1 MMTGLWQDIRYALR
15 SLAKAP
21 GFTAVTLFTLA
32 LGIGAN
38 SAIFSV
44 VDGVLIRPLP
54 YPEAERL
61 AVVRETYGGGEVGTV
76 SGANFLDW
84 KARTHQFQ
92 LLAAW
97 RGVAVTLLGAG
108 EPEEMP
114 AALVSADF
122 FRTLGVEPILGRG
135 LLPGEDQGQ
144 GTVVV
149 IGETLWR
156 TRFGADSGVLGRTL
170 DLSGIPYTIIGV
182 APASLVY
189 PGRSQL
195 WLPLGFG
202 VGRAADRDSHSY
214 DVLGRL
220 KPGATLSSAQE
231 DMSAVAR
238 SLTSEYP
245 ATNTGRG
252 AKVIAF
258 TDDVVGSVRPALWLL
273 LGAVGFVLLIAC
285 ANVANLS
292 LARASTRAREVAVR
306 AALGAGRG
314 RLIQQALTE
323 AVVLAVAGGVL
334 GLLVATWSVDALLAL
349 HPRGIPRLT
358 DISVDARVLGFT
370 LAVSLAV
377 GLAFGLVPALAV
389 TRHDPAD
396 SFRGEGRGTSV
407 GRSGGRFRAGLVVA
421 QIALALVLLA
431 GAALL
436 IVSVRRLAG
445 VDPGFRPAGAASF
458 QFSVPIAKYQ
468 TADAQRG
475 FVTRVL
481 DRLGEIPGAS
491 HVGAVYFLP
500 LGDGNTTGDVS
511 VEGDAP
517 AAPGHER
524 YAGYRVV
531 MGEYLEGMGISLHRG
546 RPLRKTDGA
555 GARLVAVVNDAFVRS
570 FFGGRDPL
578 GQRVTFGSPTD
589 EPEWREIVGVV
600 GDVHHDGL
608 SASARPEIY
617 VPAQQLTPEFWTIFT
632 SLPISFVVR
641 SNLPA
646 ETLFPAIKVAVHDVD
661 PEQAVSRLRPISELM
676 TDAVA
681 RYRFSMLLL
690 TVFGCLALCL
700 AAVGVY
706 GVMAYSV
713 SQRTRELG
721 IRLALG
727 ARAASVRHL
736 VLRRGL
742 GMAAVGIGLGLVG
755 SLALTRLL
763 ASQLFSV
770 SPTDPV
776 IIAAAAATLA
786 AVSVVACLVPAVR
799 ATKVDPI
806 VALRSE

>member
-1 MMTGLWQDIRYALR
+1 MSGLVQDLRYALR

-44 VDGVLIRPLP
+44 VNGVLIRPLP
-54 YPEAERL
+54 YPEPGRL
-61 AVVRETYGGGEVGTV
+61 AVIRETYAGDEQGSV
-76 SGANFLDW
+76 SGANFIDW
-84 KARTHQFQ
+84 KARTHQFAS
-92 LLAAW
+92 LAAW
-97 RGVAVTLLGAG
+97 RGIAVTLLGTG

-122 FRTLGVEPILGRG
+122 FRTLGVAPMLGRG

-144 GTVVV
+144 GSVAV

-156 TRFGADSGVLGRTL
+156 TRFGAESGILGRTL
-170 DLSGIPYTIIGV
+170 DLSGTPYTIIGV

-189 PGRSQL
+189 PGRTQL

-202 VGRAADRDSHSY
+202 VGRANDRDSHSY
-214 DVLGRL
+214 DVVGRL
-220 KPGATLSSAQE
+220 KPGATLAGAQD

-238 SLTSEYP
+238 TLASEYP

-252 AKVIAF
+252 AKVITFA
-258 TDDVVGSVRPALWLL
+258 DEEVGSVRPALWLL
-273 LGAVGFVLLIAC
+273 LGAVAFVLLIAC

-314 RLIQQALTE
+314 RLIQQALAE
-323 AVVLAVAGGVL
+323 AVVLAVLGGLL
-334 GLLVATWSVDALLAL
+334 GLLVATWSVDALVAL
-349 HPRGIPRLT
+349 HPRGIPRLS
-358 DISVDARVLGFT
+358 DISIDGRVLGFT
-370 LAVSLAV
+370 LVVSLGV

-396 SFRGEGRGTSV
+396 SFRGEGRGTS
-407 GRSGGRFRAGLVVA
+407 GGPSAGRFRAGLVVT

-436 IVSVRRLAG
+436 IVSVRRLAE

-458 QFSVPIAKYQ
+458 QFNVSSAKYQ
-468 TADAQRG
+468 SADAQRG
-475 FVTRVL
+475 FVARVL
-481 DRLGEIPGAS
+481 DRLRAIPGAS
-491 HVGAVYFLP
+491 QAGAVYFLP
-500 LGDGNTTGDVS
+500 LGDGNTNGDVS
-511 VEGDAP
+511 VEGEPP

-524 YAGYRVV
+524 YAGYRIV
-531 MGEYLEGMGISLHRG
+531 MGEYLESMGISLRHG
-546 RPLRKTDGA
+546 RPLRQSDAA
-555 GARLVAVVNDAFVRS
+555 GERLVAVVNQAFVRS

-589 EPEWREIVGVV
+589 KPEWREIVGVV

-608 SASARPEIY
+608 SASPRPEIY
-617 VPAQQLTPEFWTIFT
+617 VPAAQLTPEFWTIFAT
-632 SLPISFVVR
+632 LPISFVVR
-641 SNLPA
+641 SALTP
-646 ETLFPAIKVAVHDVD
+646 ESLFPAIKAAVHDVD
-661 PEQAVSRLRPISELM
+661 PEQAITRLRPISELV

-690 TVFGCLALCL
+690 TVFGGVALCL

-706 GVMAYSV
+706 GVMAYTV

-742 GMAAVGIGLGLVG
+742 GMAAAGIGLGLG
-755 SLALTRLL
+755 GALALTRML
-763 ASQLFSV
+763 ASQLFDV
-770 SPTDPV
+770 SPSDPA

-786 AVSVVACLVPAVR
+786 LVSVVACLVPAVR
-799 ATKVDPI
+799 ATKVDPV

>member
-1 MMTGLWQDIRYALR
+1 MTGLWQDIRYALR
-15 SLAKAP
+15 SLAKSP

-54 YPEAERL
+54 YPEPDRL

-84 KARTHQFQ
+84 KARTHQFES
-92 LLAAW
+92 LAAS
-97 RGVAVTLLGAG
+97 RGVAVTLLGTG

-114 AALVSADF
+114 AALVSDAF
-122 FRTLGVEPILGRG
+122 FRTLGVAPMLGRG
-135 LLPGEDQGQ
+135 LLPGEDHGQ
-144 GTVVV
+144 GSVVV

-156 TRFGADSGVLGRTL
+156 SRFGADSGILGRTL
-170 DLSGIPYTIIGV
+170 NLSGTPYTIIGV
-182 APASLVY
+182 APASLAY
-189 PGRSQL
+189 PGRAQL

-202 VGRAADRDSHSY
+202 LGRANDRDSHMY
-214 DVLGRL
+214 DVVGRL
-220 KPGATLSSAQE
+220 RPGATLSDAQD
-231 DMSAVAR
+231 DMSALAR

-252 AKVIAF
+252 ARVIAF

-273 LGAVGFVLLIAC
+273 LGAVAFVLLIAC

-292 LARASTRAREVAVR
+292 LARASTRVREVAVR
-306 AALGAGRG
+306 AALGASRG
-314 RLIQQALTE
+314 RLIQQALAE
-323 AVVLAVAGGVL
+323 AVVLAALGGVL
-334 GLLVATWSVDALLAL
+334 GLLVATWSVDALLGL
-349 HPRGIPRLT
+349 HPRGIPRLD
-358 DISVDARVLGFT
+358 DISVDGRVLGFT
-370 LAVSLAV
+370 LAVSLGV
-377 GLAFGLVPALAV
+377 GLAFGLVPALAG
-389 TRHDPAD
+389 TRPDPGD
-396 SFRGEGRGTSV
+396 SFRGEGRGTSG
-407 GRSGGRFRAGLVVA
+407 GRSAGRFRAGLVVA

-445 VDPGFRPAGAASF
+445 VNPGFRPAGAAAF
-458 QFSVPIAKYQ
+458 QFNVPIAKYQ
-468 TADAQRG
+468 SADAQRG
-475 FVTRVL
+475 FVARVL
-481 DRLGEIPGAS
+481 ERLRAIPGAE
-491 HVGAVYFLP
+491 HAGAVYFLP
-500 LGDGNTTGDVS
+500 LGSGNTNGDVS
-511 VEGDAP
+511 VEGEPP

-531 MGEYLEGMGISLHRG
+531 MGEYLESMGISLRRG
-546 RPLRKTDGA
+546 RPLRETDA
-555 GARLVAVVNDAFVRS
+555 GGERLVAVVNEAFVRS
-570 FFGGRDPL
+570 FFDGRDPL

-617 VPAQQLTPEFWTIFT
+617 VPAPQLTPEFWTIFAP
-632 SLPISFVVR
+632 LPISFVVR
-641 SNLPA
+641 SALPP
-646 ETLFPAIKVAVHDVD
+646 ESLFPAIKTAVHDVD
-661 PEQAVSRLRPISELM
+661 PEQAVSRLRPISELV

-690 TVFGCLALCL
+690 TVFGGLALCL

-706 GVMAYSV
+706 GVMAYTV

-742 GMAAVGIGLGLVG
+742 GMAALGIGLGLAG
-755 SLALTRLL
+755 ALALTRLL
-763 ASQLFSV
+763 ASQLFGV
-770 SPTDPV
+770 SPTDPA
-776 IIAAAAATLA
+776 IIAVAAATLA
-786 AVSVVACLVPAVR
+786 AVSAAACLVPAVR
-799 ATKVDPI
+799 ATKVDPV

>member
-54 YPEAERL
+54 YPDPDRL
-61 AVVRETYGGGEVGTV
+61 VVVRETYGGGEVGSV
-76 SGANFLDW
+76 SGPNFLDW
-84 KARTHQFQ
+84 KARTHQFES
-92 LLAAW
+92 LAAW

-108 EPEEMP
+108 EPEEMR
-114 AALVSADF
+114 AAMVSADYL
-122 FRTLGVEPILGRG
+122 RTLGVAPMLGRG
-135 LLPGEDQGQ
+135 MLPGEDQGQ

-156 TRFGADSGVLGRTL
+156 TRFGADSGILGRTL
-170 DLSGIPYTIIGV
+170 DLSGTPYAIIGV
-182 APASLVY
+182 APASLAY
-189 PGRSQL
+189 PGRTQL

-202 VGRAADRDSHSY
+202 VGQASERDSHSY
-214 DVLGRL
+214 DVIGRL
-220 KPGATLSSAQE
+220 KPGATVSGAQK

-238 SLTSEYP
+238 SLASEYP

-252 AKVIAF
+252 AQVIAF
-258 TDDVVGSVRPALWLL
+258 TDSVVGSVRPALWLL
-273 LGAVGFVLLIAC
+273 LGAVAFVLLIAC

-314 RLIQQALTE
+314 RLIQQALAE
-323 AVVLAVAGGVL
+323 AVVLAVLGGVL
-334 GLLVATWSVDALLAL
+334 GLLVATWSVDALVAL
-349 HPRGIPRLT
+349 HPRGIPRLS
-358 DISVDARVLGFT
+358 DISIDGRVLGFT
-370 LAVSLAV
+370 LAVSLGV

-389 TRHDPAD
+389 TGHDPAD
-396 SFRGEGRGTSV
+396 SFRGEGRGTSG
-407 GRSGGRFRAGLVVA
+407 GRSAGRFRAGLVVA

-445 VDPGFRPAGAASF
+445 VNPGFRPAGAASF
-458 QFSVPIAKYQ
+458 QFNVPSAKYQ
-468 TADAQRG
+468 SADAQRG
-475 FVTRVL
+475 FVARVL
-481 DRLGEIPGAS
+481 ERLRAIPGAS
-491 HVGAVYFLP
+491 HAGAVYFLP
-500 LGDGNTTGDVS
+500 LGDSDVSGDVS
-511 VEGDAP
+511 VEGEAP

-531 MGEYLEGMGISLHRG
+531 MGEYLESMGISLRG
-546 RPLRKTDGA
+546 GRVLRDSDVA

-578 GQRVTFGSPTD
+578 GQRVTFGNSTD
-589 EPEWREIVGVV
+589 QPEWMEIVGVV
-600 GDVHHDGL
+600 GDVHHNGL
-608 SASARPEIY
+608 TTSAGPEIY
-617 VPAQQLTPEFWTIFT
+617 VPAAQLTPESWTIFT
-632 SLPISFVVR
+632 TLPISFVVR
-641 SNLPA
+641 SALPP
-646 ETLFPAIKVAVHDVD
+646 ESLFPAIKAAVRDVD
-661 PEQAVSRLRPISELM
+661 PEQAVSRLRPISELV

-742 GMAAVGIGLGLVG
+742 GMAAAGIGLGLVG

-776 IIAAAAATLA
+776 IITVAAATLA

>member
-1 MMTGLWQDIRYALR
+1 MSGLVQDLRYALR

-44 VDGVLIRPLP
+44 VNGVLIRPLP
-54 YPEAERL
+54 YPEPGRL
-61 AVVRETYGGGEVGTV
+61 AVIRETYAGDEQGSV
-76 SGANFLDW
+76 SGANFIDW
-84 KARTHQFQ
+84 KARTHQFAS
-92 LLAAW
+92 LAAW
-97 RGVAVTLLGAG
+97 RGIAVTLLGTG

-122 FRTLGVEPILGRG
+122 FRTLGVAPMLGRG

-144 GTVVV
+144 GSVAV

-156 TRFGADSGVLGRTL
+156 TRFGAESGILGRTL
-170 DLSGIPYTIIGV
+170 DLSGTPYTIIGV

-189 PGRSQL
+189 PGRTQL

-202 VGRAADRDSHSY
+202 VGRANDRDSHSY
-214 DVLGRL
+214 DVVGRL
-220 KPGATLSSAQE
+220 KPGATLAGAQD

-238 SLTSEYP
+238 TLASEYP

-252 AKVIAF
+252 AKVITFA
-258 TDDVVGSVRPALWLL
+258 DEEVGSVRPALWLL
-273 LGAVGFVLLIAC
+273 LGAVAFVLLIAC

-314 RLIQQALTE
+314 RLIQQALAE
-323 AVVLAVAGGVL
+323 AVVLAVLGGLL
-334 GLLVATWSVDALLAL
+334 GLLVATWSVDALVAL
-349 HPRGIPRLT
+349 HPRGIPRLS
-358 DISVDARVLGFT
+358 DISIDGRVLGFT
-370 LAVSLAV
+370 LVVSLGV

-396 SFRGEGRGTSV
+396 SFRGEGRGTS
-407 GRSGGRFRAGLVVA
+407 GGPSAGRFRAGLVVT

-436 IVSVRRLAG
+436 IVSVRRLAE

-458 QFSVPIAKYQ
+458 QFNVSSAKYQ
-468 TADAQRG
+468 SADAQRG
-475 FVTRVL
+475 FVARVL
-481 DRLGEIPGAS
+481 DRLRAIPGAS
-491 HVGAVYFLP
+491 HAGAVYFLP
-500 LGDGNTTGDVS
+500 LGDGNTQGDVS
-511 VEGDAP
+511 VEGEPP

-524 YAGYRVV
+524 YAGYRIV
-531 MGEYLEGMGISLHRG
+531 MGEYLESMGISLRRG
-546 RPLRKTDGA
+546 RPLRQSDA
-555 GARLVAVVNDAFVRS
+555 GGERLVAVVNQAFVRS

-589 EPEWREIVGVV
+589 KPEWREIVGVV

-608 SASARPEIY
+608 SASPRPEIY
-617 VPAQQLTPEFWTIFT
+617 VPAAQLTPEFWTIFET
-632 SLPISFVVR
+632 LPISFVVR
-641 SNLPA
+641 SALTP
-646 ETLFPAIKVAVHDVD
+646 ESLFPAIKAAVHDVD
-661 PEQAVSRLRPISELM
+661 PEQAITRLRPISELV

-690 TVFGCLALCL
+690 TVFGGVALCL

-706 GVMAYSV
+706 GVMAYTV

-742 GMAAVGIGLGLVG
+742 GMAAAGIGLGLG
-755 SLALTRLL
+755 GALALTRLL
-763 ASQLFSV
+763 ASQLFDV
-770 SPTDPV
+770 SPSDPA

-786 AVSVVACLVPAVR
+786 LVSVVACLVPAVR
-799 ATKVDPI
+799 ATKVDPV

>member
-1 MMTGLWQDIRYALR
+1 MSTLWQDVRYAFR
-15 SLAKAP
+15 SLAKSP
-21 GFTAVTLFTLA
+21 GFTAVTLLTLA

-44 VDGVLIRPLP
+44 VNGVLIRPLP
-54 YPEAERL
+54 YPEPDRL
-61 AVVRETYGGGEVGTV
+61 AVVRETYGGGEVGSV

-84 KARTHQFQ
+84 KTRTHRFES
-92 LLAAW
+92 LAAW
-97 RGVAVTLLGAG
+97 RGVAVSLLGAG

-122 FRTLGVEPILGRG
+122 FRTLGVAPMLGRG

-144 GTVVV
+144 GTVAV

-156 TRFGADSGVLGRTL
+156 TRFGADSGILGRTL
-170 DLSGIPYTIIGV
+170 NLSGMPYTIVGV
-182 APASLVY
+182 APASLAY
-189 PGRSQL
+189 PGRTQL

-202 VGRAADRDSHSY
+202 VGRANERDSHSY
-214 DVLGRL
+214 DVVGRL
-220 KPGATLSSAQE
+220 KPGASLSDAQA
-231 DMSAVAR
+231 DVSAVAR
-238 SLTSEYP
+238 ALTAEYP

-252 AKVIAF
+252 ATVIAF
-258 TDDVVGSVRPALWLL
+258 TDDAVDAVRPALWLL
-273 LGAVGFVLLIAC
+273 LGAVAFVLLIAC

-292 LARASTRAREVAVR
+292 LARASTRAREVAIR

-314 RLIQQALTE
+314 RLIQQALVE
-323 AVVLAVAGGVL
+323 AVVLAVVGGVL
-334 GLLVATWSVDALLAL
+334 GLLVASWSVDALLAL
-349 HPRGIPRLT
+349 HPRGIPRLN
-358 DISVDARVLGFT
+358 DISIDGQVLGFT
-370 LAVSLAV
+370 LAVSLVV

-396 SFRGEGRGTSV
+396 SFRGEGRGTSG
-407 GRSGGRFRAGLVVA
+407 GRSASRFRAGLVVA

-445 VDPGFRPAGAASF
+445 VNPGFRPAGAAAF
-458 QFSVPIAKYQ
+458 QFNVPSAKYQ
-468 TADAQRG
+468 SADAQRG

-481 DRLGEIPGAS
+481 DRLRAIPGAS
-491 HVGAVYFLP
+491 HAGAVYFLP
-500 LGDGNTTGDVS
+500 LGDGNTNGDVS
-511 VEGDAP
+511 VEGEPP

-524 YAGYRVV
+524 FAGYRIV
-531 MGEYLEGMGISLHRG
+531 MGEYLESMGISLRRG
-546 RPLRKTDGA
+546 RPLRESDAA
-555 GARLVAVVNDAFVRS
+555 GAQLVAVVNEAFARS

-578 GQRVTFGSPTD
+578 GQRVTFGSATD

-600 GDVHHDGL
+600 GDVHHEGL

-617 VPAQQLTPEFWTIFT
+617 VPAPQLTAEFWTIFT

-641 SNLPA
+641 SALPP
-646 ETLFPAIKVAVHDVD
+646 ETLFPAIKAAVHDVD
-661 PEQAVSRLRPISELM
+661 PEQPVSRLRPISELV

-690 TVFGCLALCL
+690 TAFGGLALCL

-727 ARAASVRHL
+727 ARAGSVRHL

-742 GMAAVGIGLGLVG
+742 GMAAIGIGLGLVG
-755 SLALTRLL
+755 ALALTRLL
-763 ASQLFSV
+763 ASQLFGV

-776 IIAAAAATLA
+776 IIAIAVATLA
-786 AVSVVACLVPAVR
+786 AVSTVACLVPAVR
-799 ATKVDPI
+799 ATKVDPL

>member
-1 MMTGLWQDIRYALR
+1 MTGLWQDIRYALR

-44 VDGVLIRPLP
+44 VNGVLIRPLP
-54 YPEAERL
+54 YPDPDRL
-61 AVVRETYGGGEVGTV
+61 VVVRETYGGGEVGSV

-84 KARTHQFQ
+84 KARTHQFES
-92 LLAAW
+92 LAAW

-108 EPEEMP
+108 EPEEMR
-114 AALVSADF
+114 AAMISADYL
-122 FRTLGVEPILGRG
+122 RTLGVAPMLGRG

-144 GTVVV
+144 GTVAV

-156 TRFGADSGVLGRTL
+156 TRFGADSGILGRTL
-170 DLSGIPYTIIGV
+170 DLSGTPYTIIGV
-182 APASLVY
+182 APASLDY
-189 PGRSQL
+189 SGRTQL

-202 VGRAADRDSHSY
+202 VGRANQRGSHAY
-214 DVLGRL
+214 DVIGRL
-220 KPGATLSSAQE
+220 KPGATFSGAQE
-231 DMSAVAR
+231 NMSAVAR
-238 SLTSEYP
+238 SLASEYP

-252 AKVIAF
+252 AQVIAF

-314 RLIQQALTE
+314 RLIQQALAE
-323 AVVLAVAGGVL
+323 AVLLAVLGGVL
-334 GLLVATWSVDALLAL
+334 GLLVATWSVDALVAL
-349 HPRGIPRLT
+349 NPRGLPRLS
-358 DISVDARVLGFT
+358 DISIDGRVLGFT
-370 LAVSLAV
+370 LAVSLGV

-396 SFRGEGRGTSV
+396 SFRGEGRGTSG
-407 GRSGGRFRAGLVVA
+407 GRSAGRFRARLVVA

-445 VDPGFRPAGAASF
+445 VNPGFRPAGAASF
-458 QFSVPIAKYQ
+458 QFNVPSAKYQ
-468 TADAQRG
+468 SADAQRG
-475 FVTRVL
+475 FVARVL
-481 DRLGEIPGAS
+481 GRLRAIPAAS
-491 HVGAVYFLP
+491 HAGAVYFLP
-500 LGDGNTTGDVS
+500 LGDSDVSGDVS
-511 VEGDAP
+511 VEGEAP

-524 YAGYRVV
+524 YAGYRIV
-531 MGEYLEGMGISLHRG
+531 MGEYFESMGIALRGG
-546 RPLRKTDGA
+546 RPLRDSDVA

-578 GQRVTFGSPTD
+578 GQRVTFGSSTD
-589 EPEWREIVGVV
+589 QPEWREIVGVV
-600 GDVHHDGL
+600 GDVHHNGL
-608 SASARPEIY
+608 TKSPWPEIY
-617 VPAQQLTPEFWTIFT
+617 VPAAQLTPESWTIFAT
-632 SLPISFVVR
+632 LPISFVVR
-641 SNLPA
+641 SPLPP
-646 ETLFPAIKVAVHDVD
+646 ESLFPAIKAAVHDVD
-661 PEQAVSRLRPISELM
+661 PEQAVSRLRPISELV

-742 GMAAVGIGLGLVG
+742 GMAAVGIGLGLG
-755 SLALTRLL
+755 GALALTRLL
-763 ASQLFSV
+763 ASQLFGV

-776 IIAAAAATLA
+776 IIAVAAVTLA
-786 AVSVVACLVPAVR
+786 AVSTVACLVPAVR

>member
-1 MMTGLWQDIRYALR
+1 MSGLVQDLRYALR

-44 VDGVLIRPLP
+44 VNGVLIRPLP
-54 YPEAERL
+54 YPEPGRL
-61 AVVRETYGGGEVGTV
+61 AVIRETYAGDEQGSV
-76 SGANFLDW
+76 SGANFIDW
-84 KARTHQFQ
+84 KARTHQFAS
-92 LLAAW
+92 LAAW
-97 RGVAVTLLGAG
+97 RGIAVTLLGTG

-122 FRTLGVEPILGRG
+122 FRTLGVAPMLGRG

-144 GTVVV
+144 GSVAV

-156 TRFGADSGVLGRTL
+156 TRFGADSGILGRTL
-170 DLSGIPYTIIGV
+170 DLSGTPYTIIGV

-189 PGRSQL
+189 PGRTQL

-202 VGRAADRDSHSY
+202 VGRANDRDSHSY
-214 DVLGRL
+214 DVVGRL
-220 KPGATLSSAQE
+220 KPGATLAGAQD

-238 SLTSEYP
+238 TLASEYP

-252 AKVIAF
+252 AKVITFA
-258 TDDVVGSVRPALWLL
+258 DEEVGSVRPALWLL
-273 LGAVGFVLLIAC
+273 LGAVAFVLLIAC

-314 RLIQQALTE
+314 RLIQQALAE
-323 AVVLAVAGGVL
+323 AVVLAVLGGLL
-334 GLLVATWSVDALLAL
+334 GLLVATWSVDALVAL
-349 HPRGIPRLT
+349 HPRGIPRLS
-358 DISVDARVLGFT
+358 DISIDGRVLGFT
-370 LAVSLAV
+370 LVVSLGV

-396 SFRGEGRGTSV
+396 SFRGEGRGTS
-407 GRSGGRFRAGLVVA
+407 GGPSAGRFRAGLVVT

-436 IVSVRRLAG
+436 IVSVRRLAE

-458 QFSVPIAKYQ
+458 QFNVSSAKYQ
-468 TADAQRG
+468 SADAQRG
-475 FVTRVL
+475 FVARVL
-481 DRLGEIPGAS
+481 DRLRAIPGAS
-491 HVGAVYFLP
+491 HAGAVYFLP
-500 LGDGNTTGDVS
+500 LGDGNTQGDVS
-511 VEGDAP
+511 VEGEP
-517 AAPGHER
+517 PSAPGHER
-524 YAGYRVV
+524 YAGYRIV
-531 MGEYLEGMGISLHRG
+531 MGEYLESMGISLRRG
-546 RPLRKTDGA
+546 RPLRQSDA
-555 GARLVAVVNDAFVRS
+555 GGERLVAVVNQAFVRS

-589 EPEWREIVGVV
+589 KPEWREIVGVV

-608 SASARPEIY
+608 SASPRPEIY
-617 VPAQQLTPEFWTIFT
+617 VPAAQLTPEFWTIFET
-632 SLPISFVVR
+632 LPISFVVR
-641 SNLPA
+641 SALTP
-646 ETLFPAIKVAVHDVD
+646 ESLFPAIKAAVHDVD
-661 PEQAVSRLRPISELM
+661 PEQAITRLRPISELV

-690 TVFGCLALCL
+690 TVFGGVALCL

-706 GVMAYSV
+706 GVMAYTV

-742 GMAAVGIGLGLVG
+742 GMAAAGIGLGLG
-755 SLALTRLL
+755 GALALTRLL
-763 ASQLFSV
+763 ASQLFDV
-770 SPTDPV
+770 SPSDPA

-786 AVSVVACLVPAVR
+786 LVSVVACLVPAVR
-799 ATKVDPI
+799 ATKVDPV

>member
-1 MMTGLWQDIRYALR
+1 MMTGLWQDTRYALR
-15 SLAKAP
+15 SLAKSP

-44 VDGVLIRPLP
+44 VNGVLIRPLP
-54 YPEAERL
+54 YPEPERL

-84 KARTHQFQ
+84 KVRAHQFES
-92 LLAAW
+92 LAAW
-97 RGVAVTLLGAG
+97 RGIAVTLLGAG

-122 FRTLGVEPILGRG
+122 FRTLGIAPMLGRG

-144 GTVVV
+144 GTVAV

-156 TRFGADSGVLGRTL
+156 TRFGADSGILGRTL
-170 DLSGIPYTIIGV
+170 DLSGMPYTIVGV
-182 APASLVY
+182 APSSMGY
-189 PGRSQL
+189 PGRTQL

-202 VGRAADRDSHSY
+202 LGRANDRDSHAY
-214 DVLGRL
+214 DVVGRL
-220 KPGATLSSAQE
+220 KPGATLAGAQD

-238 SLTSEYP
+238 TLTSEYP
-245 ATNTGRG
+245 TTNTGRG

-258 TDDVVGSVRPALWLL
+258 TDDAVGAVRPALWLL
-273 LGAVGFVLLIAC
+273 LGAVAFVLLIAC

-314 RLIQQALTE
+314 RLIQQALAE
-323 AVVLAVAGGVL
+323 AVVLAVVGGML

-349 HPRGIPRLT
+349 HPRGIPRLS
-358 DISVDARVLGFT
+358 DISIDGRVLGFT
-370 LAVSLAV
+370 LAVSLGV
-377 GLAFGLVPALAV
+377 GVAFGLVPALAV

-396 SFRGEGRGTSV
+396 SFRGEGRGMTG
-407 GRSGGRFRAGLVVA
+407 GRPSGRFRAGLVVA

-445 VDPGFRPAGAASF
+445 VDPGFRPAGAAAF
-458 QFSVPIAKYQ
+458 QFNVPSAKYPS
-468 TADAQRG
+468 ADAQRG

-481 DRLGEIPGAS
+481 DRLRAIPGVS
-491 HVGAVYFLP
+491 HAGAVYFLP
-500 LGDGNTTGDVS
+500 LGDGNTSGDVS
-511 VEGDAP
+511 VEGEPP

-524 YAGYRVV
+524 YAGYRIV
-531 MGEYLEGMGISLHRG
+531 MGEYLESMGISLRRG
-546 RPLRKTDGA
+546 RPLHQSAAG
-555 GARLVAVVNDAFVRS
+555 GARLVAVVSEAFARS

-589 EPEWREIVGVV
+589 KPEWREIVGVV
-600 GDVHHDGL
+600 GDVHHTGL
-608 SASARPEIY
+608 SASVQPEIY
-617 VPAQQLTPEFWTIFT
+617 VPAAQLTPEFWTIFT

-641 SNLPA
+641 SALPR
-646 ETLFPAIKVAVHDVD
+646 ETLFPAIKTAVHDVD
-661 PEQAVSRLRPISELM
+661 PEQAVSRLRPISELVS
-676 TDAVA
+676 DSVA

-690 TVFGCLALCL
+690 TVFGGLALSL

-706 GVMAYSV
+706 GVMAYTV

-742 GMAAVGIGLGLVG
+742 GMAAAGIALGLAG
-755 SLALTRLL
+755 ALALTRLL
-763 ASQLFSV
+763 ASQLFGV
-770 SPTDPV
+770 SPTDPA
-776 IIAAAAATLA
+776 IITAAAATLA

-799 ATKVDPI
+799 ATKVDPV

>member
-1 MMTGLWQDIRYALR
+1 MMTGLWQDTRYALR
-15 SLAKAP
+15 SLAKSP

-44 VDGVLIRPLP
+44 VNGVLIRPLP
-54 YPEAERL
+54 YPEPDRL
-61 AVVRETYGGGEVGTV
+61 AVVRETYGGGDVGSV

-84 KARTHQFQ
+84 KVRSHQFES
-92 LLAAW
+92 LAAW
-97 RGVAVTLLGAG
+97 RGIAVTLLGAG

-122 FRTLGVEPILGRG
+122 FRTLGVAPMLGRG

-144 GTVVV
+144 GTVAV

-156 TRFGADSGVLGRTL
+156 TRFGADSGILGRTI
-170 DLSGIPYTIIGV
+170 DLSGMPYTVVGV
-182 APASLVY
+182 APSSMPY
-189 PGRSQL
+189 PGRTQL

-202 VGRAADRDSHSY
+202 VGRANDRDSHAY
-214 DVLGRL
+214 EVVARL
-220 KPGATLSSAQE
+220 KPGATLSGAQD

-252 AKVIAF
+252 ARVIAF
-258 TDDVVGSVRPALWLL
+258 TDDAVGSVRPALWLL
-273 LGAVGFVLLIAC
+273 LGAVAFVLLIAC

-314 RLIQQALTE
+314 RLIQQALAE
-323 AVVLAVAGGVL
+323 AVVLAVLGGVL

-349 HPRGIPRLT
+349 HPRGIPRLS
-358 DISVDARVLGFT
+358 DISIDGRVLGFT
-370 LAVSLAV
+370 LAVSVGV

-396 SFRGEGRGTSV
+396 SFRGEGRGMTG
-407 GRSGGRFRAGLVVA
+407 GRPSGRFRAGLVVA

-445 VDPGFRPAGAASF
+445 VDPGFRPAGAAAF
-458 QFSVPIAKYQ
+458 QFNVPSAKYQ
-468 TADAQRG
+468 SADAQRG
-475 FVTRVL
+475 FVARVL
-481 DRLGEIPGAS
+481 DRLRAIPGAS
-491 HVGAVYFLP
+491 HAGAVYFLP
-500 LGDGNTTGDVS
+500 LGDGNTNGDVS
-511 VEGDAP
+511 VEGEPP

-524 YAGYRVV
+524 YAGYRIV
-531 MGEYLEGMGISLHRG
+531 MGEYLESMGISLRRG
-546 RPLRKTDGA
+546 RPLRETDAG
-555 GARLVAVVNDAFVRS
+555 GARLVAVVNEAFARS

-589 EPEWREIVGVV
+589 KPEWREIVGVV
-600 GDVHHDGL
+600 GDVHHAGL
-608 SASARPEIY
+608 SSPVQPEIY
-617 VPAQQLTPEFWTIFT
+617 VPATQLTPEFWTIFT

-641 SNLPA
+641 SALPP
-646 ETLFPAIKVAVHDVD
+646 ETLFPAIKAAVHDVD
-661 PEQAVSRLRPISELM
+661 PEQPVSRLRPISELVS
-676 TDAVA
+676 DAVA

-690 TVFGCLALCL
+690 TVFGGLALCL

-706 GVMAYSV
+706 GVMAYTV

-742 GMAAVGIGLGLVG
+742 GMAAAGIALGLAG
-755 SLALTRLL
+755 ALALTRLL
-763 ASQLFSV
+763 ASQLFGV
-770 SPTDPV
+770 SPTDPAV
-776 IIAAAAATLA
+776 ITAAAATLA

-799 ATKVDPI
+799 ATKVDPV

>member
-1 MMTGLWQDIRYALR
+1 MSGLVQDLRYAVR

-44 VDGVLIRPLP
+44 VNGVLIRPLP
-54 YPEAERL
+54 YPEPDRL
-61 AVVRETYGGGEVGTV
+61 ADIREIYGGGDQGSV
-76 SGANFLDW
+76 SGANFIDW
-84 KARTHQFQ
+84 KARTHQFES
-92 LLAAW
+92 LAAW
-97 RGVAVTLLGAG
+97 RGIAVTLLGTG

-122 FRTLGVEPILGRG
+122 FRTLGVAPMLGRG

-144 GTVVV
+144 GTVAV

-156 TRFGADSGVLGRTL
+156 TRFGADSGILGRTL
-170 DLSGIPYTIIGV
+170 DLSGTPYTIIGV

-189 PGRSQL
+189 PGRTQL

-202 VGRAADRDSHSY
+202 VGKANDRDSHSY
-214 DVLGRL
+214 DVIGRL
-220 KPGATLSSAQE
+220 KPGASLSGAQD

-238 SLTSEYP
+238 GLEAEYP

-258 TDDVVGSVRPALWLL
+258 VDDAVGSVRPALWLL
-273 LGAVGFVLLIAC
+273 LGAVAFVLLIAC

-314 RLIQQALTE
+314 RLIQQALAE
-323 AVVLAVAGGVL
+323 AVVLAVLGGVL
-334 GLLVATWSVDALLAL
+334 GLLVATWSVDALVAL
-349 HPRGIPRLT
+349 HPRGIPRLS
-358 DISVDARVLGFT
+358 DISIDGRVLGFT
-370 LAVSLAV
+370 LAVSLGV

-396 SFRGEGRGTSV
+396 SFRGEGRGTS
-407 GRSGGRFRAGLVVA
+407 GGPAAGRFRAGLVVA

-458 QFSVPIAKYQ
+458 QFNVSSAKYG

-475 FVTRVL
+475 FVALVL
-481 DRLGEIPGAS
+481 DRLRAIPGAS
-491 HVGAVYFLP
+491 HAGAVYFLP
-500 LGDGNTTGDVS
+500 LGDGNTNGDVS
-511 VEGDAP
+511 VEGEPP

-524 YAGYRVV
+524 YAGYRIV
-531 MGEYLEGMGISLHRG
+531 MGEYLESMGISLRHG
-546 RPLRKTDGA
+546 RPLRQSDAA
-555 GARLVAVVNDAFVRS
+555 GERLVAVVNEAFVRS

-589 EPEWREIVGVV
+589 APEWREIVGVV

-617 VPAQQLTPEFWTIFT
+617 VPALQLTPEFWTVFA

-641 SNLPA
+641 SALPP
-646 ETLFPAIKVAVHDVD
+646 ESLFPAIKGAVHDVD
-661 PEQAVSRLRPISELM
+661 PEQAITRLRPISELL

-690 TVFGCLALCL
+690 TVFGGLALCL

-706 GVMAYSV
+706 GVMAYTV

-727 ARAASVRHL
+727 ARAASVRRL
-736 VLRRGL
+736 VLGRGL
-742 GMAAVGIGLGLVG
+742 AMAAAGIGLGLG
-755 SLALTRLL
+755 GAFALTRLL
-763 ASQLFSV
+763 ASQLFDV
-770 SPTDPV
+770 SPTDPA

-786 AVSVVACLVPAVR
+786 LVSAVACLVPAVR
-799 ATKVDPI
+799 ATKVDPVI
-806 VALRSE
+806 ALRSE